1 MNIIK
6 KCIILSCLVLGFVGC
21 PDDEPEN
28 PWCDKSSQITCKLGC
43 GTDPDCSKECDL
55 YSNCN

>member
-1 MNIIK
+1 M
-6 KCIILSCLVLGFVGC
+6 VLGFVGC

-43 GTDPDCSKECDL
+43 GTNPDCSKECDL